1 MDSRLNDLD
10 PDANIFNEHDYTSN
24 YYTISEFNTEFE
36 DLSEGNYFLLNANIR
51 SFKTNGEHFKTFLA
65 SFKLSP
71 SFVIFSETW
80 NTRNNLE
87 LCNLETYRGF
97 HTHRSNMQSGGISV
111 FTKNELVAK
120 KIDSMSI
127 CNDLIETCTVQVD
140 LDEGYMIIIGI
151 YRPHSG
157 TILEFTE
164 QLDGMCDLPIVQNSK
179 FVILAGDFN
188 INILN
193 SSSLPVS
200 NFMSTMQSKYFFPTI
215 NKATRFESST
225 CLDHIWMNSTIHVNS
240 GVIYYDQT
248 DHCPTFMNFTPPN
261 SVKVNEYISYS
272 FRPYSESNKEKL
284 IEQLTNIEE
293 NWLDILPSNNVD
305 NMLKKFSSFLDELYC
320 QCFPKKTKQLTYK
333 RLNNPWLTSH
343 LFKKIKLKSEY

>member
-10 PDANIFNEHDYTSN
+10 PDQNFFNEHDYTSN
-24 YYTISEFNTEFE
+24 YYTISEFNTKFE
-36 DLSEGNYFLLNANIR
+36 DLLEGNYLILNENIR

-65 SFKLSP
+65 SLKLSP
-71 SFVIFSETW
+71 SFIILSETW
-80 NTRNNLE
+80 NTRNNHD

-97 HTHRSNMQSGGISV
+97 HTYRSNMLSGGISV
-111 FTKNELVAK
+111 FTKDELVAK

-127 CNDLIETCTVQVD
+127 CNELIESCTVQVD

-157 TILEFTE
+157 TILDFTE

-188 INILN
+188 INILDN
-193 SSSLPVS
+193 SSFPVS
-200 NFMSTMQSKYFFPTI
+200 NFMSTLQSKYFIPTI
-215 NKATRFESST
+215 NKATRFESDTTST
-225 CLDHIWMNSTIHVNS
+225 CLDHIWMNSTTHVNS

-248 DHCPTFMNFTPPN
+248 DHCPTFMNFIPPKSFKSN
-261 SVKVNEYISYS
+261 NYISYS

-284 IEQLTNIEE
+284 IEKLTNIEA
-293 NWLDILPSNNVD
+293 NWPDILPSDNVD
-305 NMLKKFSSFLDELYC
+305 NMLQKFSSFLDELYC
-320 QCFPKKTKQLTYK
+320 QCFPKK
-333 RLNNPWLTSH
+333 N
-343 LFKKIKLKSEY
+343 